1 MTLSPWLYP
10 RRAGPCLV
18 TSDVSVQIIQVTDPL
33 TDGLIMLFVSV
44 IHLISEDVFFRVFFF
59 YFVENMSFM
68 VSRIKKIVVNC
79 TNFLTSVTL
88 VRKLVQ
94 FTTLCSLK
102 LMRVRLVTA
111 SFNQFTTSFLSDN

>member
-1 MTLSPWLYP
+1 MYFLE
-10 RRAGPCLV
+10 C
-18 TSDVSVQIIQVTDPL
+18 
-33 TDGLIMLFVSV
+33 
-44 IHLISEDVFFRVFFF
+44 FF

-68 VSRIKKIVVNC
+68 VSKIKKIVVNC
-79 TNFLTSVTL
+79 TNFLTNVTL

-111 SFNQFTTSFLSDN
+111 SFNQFTTSFLSDNLFCYYYHSEHFHSLSKHINRKIYNGNEMK